1 MKNGAVGLIAGSGSL
16 PVCFLKKANEKKIKT
31 LVFEITGDENP
42 EAVKLAS
49 KSLKV
54 KITALSSVIA
64 ECKKEG
70 VGSILMLGYLQHTN
84 IFKRI
89 AFDLRTIKI
98 IARAKDRRASSIL
111 NEVVRELESEGIKVL
126 PSTYLMEDALAP
138 KGVCGK
144 RRPSVKE
151 KAEAVFAFKMAKS
164 LASLDIGQSVIVKN
178 TSVTAAE
185 SLEGTDDCI
194 ARGAKI
200 GGKGFI
206 LAKAAGPK
214 RDMRF
219 DVPVIGIKTIETVI
233 RHKGSGIVV
242 EAGKTFLLDRE
253 ETIKKADRHGI
264 FIIGV

>member
-1 MKNGAVGLIAGSGSL
+1 MRTGAVGLIAGSGNL
-16 PVCFLKKANEKKIKT
+16 PVCFLKKAKEKKIET

-49 KSLKV
+49 KSRRV
-54 KITALSSVIA
+54 KITALSSVIS

-70 VGSILMLGYLQHTN
+70 VKSLVMLGYLQHTN

-111 NEVVRELESEGIKVL
+111 NEVVRELEIEGIKVL
-126 PSTYLMEDALAP
+126 PSTYLMEDSLAP
-138 KGVCGK
+138 KGAFGRQK
-144 RRPSVKE
+144 PSAKE

-219 DVPVIGIKTIETVI
+219 DVPVIGLKTIETVI
-233 RHKGSGIVV
+233 KHGGRGIVL
-242 EAGKTFLLDRE
+242 EAGKTFLLDKDE
-253 ETIKKADRHGI
+253 AVKKADSHGI
-264 FIIGV
+264 FILGV